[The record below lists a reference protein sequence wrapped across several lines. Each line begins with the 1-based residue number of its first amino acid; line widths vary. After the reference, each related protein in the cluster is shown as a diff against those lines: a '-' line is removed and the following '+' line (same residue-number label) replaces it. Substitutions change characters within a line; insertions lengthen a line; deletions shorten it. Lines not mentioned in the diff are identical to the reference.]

1 MTFSRDCNITPTRGL
16 SQICERDDGRRSRGD
31 NARWRA
37 GRPLKNV
44 TRTIRHYDEVG
55 LTKLSGRTEG
65 GFRRYTKRDFTRL
78 LLIRR
83 MKRLGFMPEAKSEPL
98 RVIDH
103 LETSEL
109 GEGDADVPSELKGSI

>member
-1 MTFSRDCNITPTRGL
+1 MTAEEVVAIMHVGELAD
-16 SQICERDDGRRSRGD
+16 RSKMS
-31 NARWRA
+31 
-37 GRPLKNV
+37 L
-44 TRTIRHYDEVG
+44 RTIRHYDEVG

-78 LLIRR
+78 LSIRR
-83 MKRLGFMPEAKSEPL
+83 MKRLGFTPEAKSEPL

-109 GEGDADVPSELKGSI
+109 GEGYADVPSEPKGSI